1 MHVVMMIL
9 KNQNVLF
16 ISFSI
21 RVYQTKLMI
30 DRFTDLVLY
39 NCMSVIG
46 VTVSFHFCVEIMF
59 VVSVRY
65 IHL

>member
-1 MHVVMMIL
+1 MHVVMMIF

-30 DRFTDLVLY
+30 DRFTDLIVY
-39 NCMSVIG
+39 NCKFEDVSAG
-46 VTVSFHFCVEIMF
+46 TVLTYYKIISKEFPK
-59 VVSVRY
+59 
-65 IHL
+65 